1 MDNLSF
7 YYFFKFIQQ
16 INDFDAK
23 SHHDMLL
30 HKQLPVAMPENIDD
44 LKLQNEAFLQ
54 ELQNQ
59 LKAGKSV
66 TPAGLL
72 GSPSPLLP
80 FLPYLQHPYAPLPSD
95 APTPWNVPQPFAEDG
110 ETSMKKSA
118 IGGFV
123 DTPLNLSKPKSAE
136 EAHKAMKMASND
148 GNNNSNGKNHIASGS
163 KLLPGTASR
172 LPRHPY
178 SIPFNGEESD
188 LFAACQLWPVMA
200 AAAQHH
206 HHNNSSSQANLMA
219 TNPRDM
225 MGENGFANFSQAM
238 AEASGKN
245 KRSSGS
251 GDQIGMSP
259 NANEDKVRMV
269 RQQGRGRNSADMI
282 GKQ

>member
-1 MDNLSF
+1 M
-7 YYFFKFIQQ
+7 KQ
-16 INDFDAK
+16 IPI
-23 SHHDMLL
+23 SI
-30 HKQLPVAMPENIDD
+30 PENLDD

-54 ELQNQ
+54 ELQNH
-59 LKAGKSV
+59 LAGKASKSSSQ
-66 TPAGLL
+66 AASLL

-95 APTPWNVPQPFAEDG
+95 AQTPWNVSQPFSDDG

-136 EAHKAMKMASND
+136 EVHKAMKMATND
-148 GNNNSNGKNHIASGS
+148 GNNNSKNHVASGS
-163 KLLPGTASR
+163 KHLPNSSPR

-178 SIPFNGEESD
+178 NIPFNGEESD

-206 HHNNSSSQANLMA
+206 HHNNSTSQSNNMPNMINANQ
-219 TNPRDM
+219 RDM

-238 AEASGKN
+238 AESSAKN
-245 KRSSGS
+245 KRGSGGS

-259 NANEDKVRMV
+259 NPNEDKVRMV
-269 RQQGRGRNSADMI
+269 RQQGRGRNSADLLA
-282 GKQ
+282 KQ

>member
-1 MDNLSF
+1 
-7 YYFFKFIQQ
+7 
-16 INDFDAK
+16 
-23 SHHDMLL
+23 MLL
-30 HKQLPVAMPENIDD
+30 AKQLPLAMPENLDD

-59 LKAGKSV
+59 LKGGKSSS
-66 TPAGLL
+66 L

-80 FLPYLQHPYAPLPSD
+80 FLPYLQHSYPQLTSD
-95 APTPWNVPQPFAEDG
+95 SPTPWNVSQSYSEDG
-110 ETSMKKSA
+110 EASMKKPSM
-118 IGGFV
+118 GFV

-136 EAHKAMKMASND
+136 EAHKAMKMGPND
-148 GNNNSNGKNHIASGS
+148 GNNNNNGKNHIASGS
-163 KLLPGTASR
+163 KMHPSVAQR

-178 SIPFNGEESD
+178 NIPFNGEESD
-188 LFAACQLWPVMA
+188 LFAACQLWPAMA

-219 TNPRDM
+219 ANQRDM

-245 KRSSGS
+245 KRGSGNS

-259 NANEDKVRMV
+259 NNNEEKVRMV
-269 RQQGRGRNSADMI
+269 RQQGRGRNAAEML